1 MKKSMRKE
9 WEWSTF
15 TTYLQTNQKITLSS
29 FLKITKTQN
38 TTQSLE
44 NIIIIFLD
52 KKGSFS
58 LPPLPLNIF

>member
-1 MKKSMRKE
+1 MRKNGNGV
-9 WEWSTF
+9 
-15 TTYLQTNQKITLSS
+15 LLRLICKPIKKITLSS

-52 KKGSFS
+52 KKGSLAS
-58 LPPLPLNIF
+58 AAP